1 MSDLEWPD
9 AFPRTSLDDRESYP
23 GNFRVQTR
31 RAFQNILGELKTW
44 DGVTD
49 VQLESGAD
57 HLKQNPNLPYANATK
72 PDDPGVVAYFTKDGE
87 QMAAACD
94 RWDNLRDNAQ
104 DIYHYLHETRMQ
116 EQRGTVTAENEYQKL
131 RLPSAGEAVEATAS
145 PYAVL
150 EIESTAG
157 SDEIRTAYRKRIKEA
172 HPDRGG
178 SETEFKRVQQAYE
191 TLNGGETA

>member
-9 AFPRTSLDDRESYP
+9 ALLRTAEEDRESYP

-57 HLKQNPNLPYANATK
+57 HLKHNSNLSYANASK

-116 EQRGTVTAENEYQKL
+116 KQRGTVTAESEYQTF

-150 EIESTAG
+150 EVA
-157 SDEIRTAYRKRIKEA
+157 
-172 HPDRGG
+172 
-178 SETEFKRVQQAYE
+178 
-191 TLNGGETA
+191 